1 MQTLFSIKGIAIFVE
16 VKKVDYIIVGQ
27 GLAGSVLAYKLIT
40 KGKKVLVID
49 EEKESTSSRVA
60 AGMCNPI
67 VFKRLTKSWLIDE
80 VLDQAKAFYHHQ
92 EKLLNDQFYFDVP
105 IYKLFVD
112 EQEQQFWKQKSNEP
126 DLFDWLNYKI
136 EKPFDETIDLLIE
149 YVIEKR
155 DEEHIKNGCLL
166 AKFRQSRDK
175 FGKKTQEQI
184 DIILKERYLDF
195 ELWIKEAIS
204 KGEFNH
210 PLSPKLVAN
219 YIISQLDYA
228 VYALA
233 NGEKN
238 NNIRHF
244 LTLALSVLRKN
255 IS

>member
-1 MQTLFSIKGIAIFVE
+1 MNNQINIIKKGRPKTIDLERIKNVAMVNYWSDGPTNVSLNEICFKAKISKPGFYRE
-16 VKKVDYIIVGQ
+16 FGGED
-27 GLAGSVLAYKLIT
+27 GLMKSVLLLYKNTLI
-40 KGKKVLVID
+40 KQILNI
-49 EEKESTSSRVA
+49 
-60 AGMCNPI
+60 
-67 VFKRLTKSWLIDE
+67 L
-80 VLDQAKAFYHHQ
+80 
-92 EKLLNDQFYFDVP
+92 KL
-105 IYKLFVD
+105 
-112 EQEQQFWKQKSNEP
+112 
-126 DLFDWLNYKI
+126 
-136 EKPFDETIDLLIE
+136 EKPFDETLDLLIAF
-149 YVIEKR
+149 VIGIK

-195 ELWIKEAIS
+195 ELWIKEAKL

-255 IS
+255 SS

>member
-1 MQTLFSIKGIAIFVE
+1 MNNQINIIKKGRPKTIDLERIKNVAMVNYWSDGPTNVSLNEICFKAKISKPGFYRE
-16 VKKVDYIIVGQ
+16 FGGED
-27 GLAGSVLAYKLIT
+27 GLMHSVLLLYKNTLI
-40 KGKKVLVID
+40 KQILNI
-49 EEKESTSSRVA
+49 
-60 AGMCNPI
+60 
-67 VFKRLTKSWLIDE
+67 L
-80 VLDQAKAFYHHQ
+80 
-92 EKLLNDQFYFDVP
+92 KL
-105 IYKLFVD
+105 
-112 EQEQQFWKQKSNEP
+112 
-126 DLFDWLNYKI
+126 

-184 DIILKERYLDF
+184 DSLLKERYLDF
-195 ELWIKEAIS
+195 ELWIKEAIA
-204 KGEFNH
+204 KGEFNY
-210 PLSPKLVAN
+210 PLSPKFVAN

-238 NNIRHF
+238 NNIKHF

>member
-1 MQTLFSIKGIAIFVE
+1 MNNQINIIKKGRPKTIDLERIKNVAMVNYWSDGPTNVSLNEICFKAKISKPGFYRE
-16 VKKVDYIIVGQ
+16 FGGED
-27 GLAGSVLAYKLIT
+27 GLMYSVLLLYKNTLI
-40 KGKKVLVID
+40 KQI
-49 EEKESTSSRVA
+49 
-60 AGMCNPI
+60 
-67 VFKRLTKSWLIDE
+67 
-80 VLDQAKAFYHHQ
+80 
-92 EKLLNDQFYFDVP
+92 LNILKF
-105 IYKLFVD
+105 
-112 EQEQQFWKQKSNEP
+112 
-126 DLFDWLNYKI
+126 

-195 ELWIKEAIS
+195 ELWIKEAKS

>member
-1 MQTLFSIKGIAIFVE
+1 MNNQINIIKKGRPKTIDLERIKNVAMVNYWSDGPTNVSLNEICFKAKISKPGFYREFGGEDGLMQ
-16 VKKVDYIIVGQ
+16 
-27 GLAGSVLAYKLIT
+27 SVLLLYKNKLI
-40 KGKKVLVID
+40 KQILNI
-49 EEKESTSSRVA
+49 
-60 AGMCNPI
+60 
-67 VFKRLTKSWLIDE
+67 L
-80 VLDQAKAFYHHQ
+80 
-92 EKLLNDQFYFDVP
+92 KL
-105 IYKLFVD
+105 
-112 EQEQQFWKQKSNEP
+112 
-126 DLFDWLNYKI
+126 
-136 EKPFDETIDLLIE
+136 EKPFDETLDLLIA

-195 ELWIKEAIS
+195 ELWIKEAKS

>member
-1 MQTLFSIKGIAIFVE
+1 MNNQINIIKKGRPKTIDLERIKNVAMVNYWSDGPTNVSLNEICFKAKISKPGFYRE
-16 VKKVDYIIVGQ
+16 FGGED
-27 GLAGSVLAYKLIT
+27 GLMRSVLNLYNNLLIKQILNILKL
-40 KGKKVLVID
+40 
-49 EEKESTSSRVA
+49 
-60 AGMCNPI
+60 
-67 VFKRLTKSWLIDE
+67 
-80 VLDQAKAFYHHQ
+80 
-92 EKLLNDQFYFDVP
+92 
-105 IYKLFVD
+105 
-112 EQEQQFWKQKSNEP
+112 
-126 DLFDWLNYKI
+126 

-149 YVIEKR
+149 YVIDKR
-155 DEEHIKNGCLL
+155 DKEHVKNGCLL

-195 ELWIKEAIS
+195 ELWIKEAKS

-244 LTLALSVLRKN
+244 LTLAFSILRKN

>member
-1 MQTLFSIKGIAIFVE
+1 MNNQINIIKKGRPKTIDLERIKNVAMVNYWSDGPTNVSLNEICFKAKISKPGFYREFGGEDGLMQ
-16 VKKVDYIIVGQ
+16 
-27 GLAGSVLAYKLIT
+27 SVLLLYKNTLI
-40 KGKKVLVID
+40 KQILNI
-49 EEKESTSSRVA
+49 
-60 AGMCNPI
+60 
-67 VFKRLTKSWLIDE
+67 L
-80 VLDQAKAFYHHQ
+80 
-92 EKLLNDQFYFDVP
+92 KL
-105 IYKLFVD
+105 
-112 EQEQQFWKQKSNEP
+112 
-126 DLFDWLNYKI
+126 
-136 EKPFDETIDLLIE
+136 EKPFDETLDLLIE

-244 LTLALSVLRKN
+244 LTLAFSILRKN

>member
-1 MQTLFSIKGIAIFVE
+1 MNNQINIIKKGRPKTIDLERIKNVAMINYWSDGPTNVSLNEICFKAKISKPGFYRE
-16 VKKVDYIIVGQ
+16 FGGED
-27 GLAGSVLAYKLIT
+27 GLMKSVLLLYKNTLIQQILDLL
-40 KGKKVLVID
+40 KL
-49 EEKESTSSRVA
+49 EKT
-60 AGMCNPI
+60 
-67 VFKRLTKSWLIDE
+67 
-80 VLDQAKAFYHHQ
+80 
-92 EKLLNDQFYFDVP
+92 
-105 IYKLFVD
+105 
-112 EQEQQFWKQKSNEP
+112 
-126 DLFDWLNYKI
+126 
-136 EKPFDETIDLLIE
+136 FDETLDLLIAF
-149 YVIEKR
+149 VIGNK
-155 DEEHIKNGCLL
+155 DEEHIKKGCLL
-166 AKFRQSRDK
+166 AKFRQSREK
-175 FGKKTQEQI
+175 FGEKTQEQI

-195 ELWIKEAIS
+195 ELWIKEAKS

>member
-1 MQTLFSIKGIAIFVE
+1 MNNQINIIKKGRPKTIDLERIKNVAMVNYWSDGPTNVSLNEICFKAKISKPGFYREFGGEDGLMQ
-16 VKKVDYIIVGQ
+16 
-27 GLAGSVLAYKLIT
+27 SVLLLYKNTLI
-40 KGKKVLVID
+40 KQILNI
-49 EEKESTSSRVA
+49 
-60 AGMCNPI
+60 
-67 VFKRLTKSWLIDE
+67 L
-80 VLDQAKAFYHHQ
+80 
-92 EKLLNDQFYFDVP
+92 KL
-105 IYKLFVD
+105 
-112 EQEQQFWKQKSNEP
+112 
-126 DLFDWLNYKI
+126 

-195 ELWIKEAIS
+195 ELWIKEAKS

>member
-1 MQTLFSIKGIAIFVE
+1 MNNQINIIKKGRPKTIDLERIKNVAMINYWSDGPTNVSLNEICF
-16 VKKVDYIIVGQ
+16 KAKISKP
-27 GLAGSVLAYKLIT
+27 GLYREFGGEDGLMKSVLLLYKNILIQQIFNI
-40 KGKKVLVID
+40 L
-49 EEKESTSSRVA
+49 
-60 AGMCNPI
+60 
-67 VFKRLTKSWLIDE
+67 
-80 VLDQAKAFYHHQ
+80 
-92 EKLLNDQFYFDVP
+92 KL
-105 IYKLFVD
+105 
-112 EQEQQFWKQKSNEP
+112 
-126 DLFDWLNYKI
+126 

-175 FGKKTQEQI
+175 FGEKTQEQI

-195 ELWIKEAIS
+195 ELWIKEAKS

-244 LTLALSVLRKN
+244 LTLAFSILRKN

>member
-1 MQTLFSIKGIAIFVE
+1 MNNQVNIIKKGRPKTIDLERIKNVAMVNYWSDGPTNVSLNEICFKAKISKPGFYREFGGEDGLMQ
-16 VKKVDYIIVGQ
+16 
-27 GLAGSVLAYKLIT
+27 SVLLLYKNTLI
-40 KGKKVLVID
+40 KQILNI
-49 EEKESTSSRVA
+49 
-60 AGMCNPI
+60 
-67 VFKRLTKSWLIDE
+67 L
-80 VLDQAKAFYHHQ
+80 
-92 EKLLNDQFYFDVP
+92 KL
-105 IYKLFVD
+105 
-112 EQEQQFWKQKSNEP
+112 
-126 DLFDWLNYKI
+126 

-195 ELWIKEAIS
+195 ELWIKEAKS

-244 LTLALSVLRKN
+244 LTLALSVLRKK
-255 IS
+255 IP